1 MRYAMHNRENRLG
14 LRLAGRLGAV
24 LWLASVL
31 CAAAGTQ
38 TPLYV
43 GNVTPV
49 LDQYGRPM
57 RGSPLYLEAAS
68 RYRVELR
75 VANDGIVRPPDP
87 VTGAGHY
94 KNPLLN
100 TNGFNG
106 IAGMGQNAG
115 ADGSGLF
122 CVIFPVRPEPGT
134 QVFAR
139 VFNAPTLAEATF
151 YADTD
156 PLPVPAK
163 DESLVL
169 TFRAAKALD
178 PGDDDGD
185 RLNNSWEE
193 LLGTAG
199 RLTPD
204 YDGDGMPDLNEML
217 AGTDPTRA
225 ESKLAFELIR
235 RDTVPA
241 PLGKGGGMIKPV
253 AVRWQSVPGKTYQLE
268 FVPTL
273 AGAPVF
279 VAVGDPVT
287 AGEGETEIEMLVDVE
302 DADAGTFRVRLV
314 QE

>member
-1 MRYAMHNRENRLG
+1 MHHREMELH
-14 LRLAGRLGAV
+14 LRRAGRLGAV

-57 RGSPLYLEAAS
+57 RGSPLFSEAAN

-75 VANDGIVRPPDP
+75 VANDGLVRPPDP
-87 VTGAGHY
+87 ATGAGHY
-94 KNPLLN
+94 KNPLLE
-100 TNGFNG
+100 TNGFSG
-106 IAGMGQNAG
+106 IAGMGLNAG
-115 ADGSGLF
+115 SADAGLF
-122 CVIFPVRPEPGT
+122 CVIFPERPAPGT

-156 PLPVPAK
+156 PLPLPAK

-193 LLGTAG
+193 LLGTAD
-199 RLTPD
+199 RLTAD

-217 AGTDPTRA
+217 AGTSLTDA
-225 ESKLAFELIR
+225 QSKLAFQQIR

-241 PLGKGGGMIKPV
+241 PLGEGGGMIKPV

-287 AGEGETEIEMLVDVE
+287 AAEGETEIEMLVDVE

>member
-1 MRYAMHNRENRLG
+1 MHHREKRLH
-14 LRLAGRLGAV
+14 LRRAERLGAV
-24 LWLASVL
+24 LWLAAVL
-31 CAAAGTQ
+31 CAMAGTQ

-57 RGSPLYLEAAS
+57 RGSPLYSEAAN

-87 VTGAGHY
+87 TTGAGHY
-94 KNPLLN
+94 KNPLLE

-106 IAGMGQNAG
+106 IAGMGLNAG
-115 ADGSGLF
+115 ADDAGLF
-122 CVIFPVRPEPGT
+122 CVVFPVRPAPGT

-169 TFRAAKALD
+169 VFRAAKALD

-185 RLNNSWEE
+185 GLNNSWEE
-193 LLGTAG
+193 LLGTYDRPG
-199 RLTPD
+199 PD

-217 AGTDPTRA
+217 AGTSPTDA
-225 ESKLAFELIR
+225 LSLLKFQLIR

-241 PLGKGGGMIKPV
+241 PLGEGGGMIKPV
-253 AVRWQSVPGKTYQLE
+253 AVRWQSVPGKTYQLYFIPE
-268 FVPTL
+268 LVGEQAYIT
-273 AGAPVF
+273 
-279 VAVGDPVT
+279 VGDPVT
-287 AGEGETEIEMLVDVE
+287 AAEGETEIEMLVDVE
-302 DADAGTFRVRLV
+302 EADAGTFRVRLV